1 MFNMNTTRKTRT
13 NTRITKKTKDQTRF
27 IKQYCRKKPFTN
39 RCVKS
44 SHYDET
50 TPLCRISKRT
60 QRCKNIKFNVS
71 YITYKGYKVKRNVFH
86 FLNKNVINVP
96 LANLILMAERDPD
109 YEYGLKYIFGD
120 TGKSS
125 AEIKDQLIGE
135 ILELAQNAQRQ
146 QNDSNIITM
155 KSVREVIQRNR
166 GLRYIF

>member
-1 MFNMNTTRKTRT
+1 MFTIGTTRKSRTSKTRSGT
-13 NTRITKKTKDQTRF
+13 
-27 IKQYCRKKPFTN
+27 IKQYCRKKPYTN

-50 TPLCRISKRT
+50 SPLCRISKRT
-60 QRCKNIKFNVS
+60 QRCKSVKVNVS
-71 YITYKGYKVKRNVFH
+71 YITYRGYKVKRNVYH
-86 FLNKNVINVP
+86 FINKNVTNVP
-96 LANLILMAERDPD
+96 LANLILMAERDPE

-135 ILELAQNAQRQ
+135 ILELALNAEKQR
-146 QNDSNIITM
+146 NDSNIITM
-155 KSVREVIQRNR
+155 KSIREVIRTNK